1 MSDKESN
8 GKLDTELVHR
18 KIDQT
23 GTQRF
28 KLKFTDYAVD
38 KFFAS
43 FFIDGKL
50 IDRKYVPFDVSRHT
64 ILKGLKLVQ
73 FQKTKKK
80 FFVLKYWFNSK
91 AQTITI
97 GEFILNK
104 FGVRE

>member
-50 IDRKYVPFDVSRHT
+50 IDRKYVPLMFLAT
-64 ILKGLKLVQ
+64 P
-73 FQKTKKK
+73 
-80 FFVLKYWFNSK
+80 YSK
-91 AQTITI
+91 D
-97 GEFILNK
+97 
-104 FGVRE
+104 